1 MKLLPSDDNLD
12 AKKRSD
18 ARTGI
23 TPSYSHAW
31 GRLVRTLRVL
41 ALYFLFGIVMLQ
53 APRVLLLS
61 FRGSLTR

>member
-31 GRLVRTLRVL
+31 DRLVRTLCVL
-41 ALYFLFGIVMLQ
+41 ALYFLYGIAMLQ
-53 APRVLLLS
+53 TLRVLLS